1 LGNDSLDGIPRAP
14 LLGQTAR
21 IIRKAILDGRLPPG
35 QKLNEAA
42 LARRLGMSRGPVR
55 EALRLLT
62 EHGLVR
68 WEAHKGTFVA
78 DFTVQDLVEVLTVR
92 DLLEPL
98 AVSAALTD
106 PHPGLLTALRSA
118 LDAMHAAAESE
129 DFQSLAEAH
138 ERFHGTFYTRSRHV
152 LLGALWERMEAPLRL
167 YVAVH
172 RASFG
177 APTTLAEQHD
187 EIFRLAEM
195 GNIPALQQHA
205 RDHLAANLRSVLAHL
220 PERDLERALQLLQ
233 RMGPDASRL
242 VASLAVTNV
251 EVE

>member
-1 LGNDSLDGIPRAP
+1 
-14 LLGQTAR
+14 LGQTAV

-42 LARRLGMSRGPVR
+42 LARQLGMSRGPVR

-78 DFTVQDLVEVLTVR
+78 DFTVQDLVEVVTVR

-98 AVSAALTD
+98 AVSAALTE
-106 PHPGLLTALRSA
+106 PHPGLLPGLRTALE
-118 LDAMHAAAESE
+118 AMHSAASSD
-129 DFQSLAEAH
+129 DFQGLAQAH
-138 ERFHGTFYTRSRHV
+138 ERFHGTFYTRSRHL

-167 YVAVH
+167 YVTVH
-172 RASFG
+172 QASFG
-177 APTTLAEQHD
+177 PPTIIAEQHD
-187 EIFRLAEM
+187 EIFRLAETRD
-195 GNIPALQQHA
+195 IPALQKHA
-205 RDHLAANLRSVLAHL
+205 REHLAANLKSVLARL
-220 PERDLERALQLLQ
+220 STPNLDQALELLQ

-242 VASLAVTNV
+242 VASLAPDRVQT
-251 EVE
+251 E

>member
-1 LGNDSLDGIPRAP
+1 
-14 LLGQTAR
+14 LGQTAN

-35 QKLNEAA
+35 HKLNEAA
-42 LARRLGMSRGPVR
+42 LARQLGMSRGPVR

-98 AVSAALTD
+98 AISAALTE
-106 PHPGLLTALRSA
+106 PHPGLLTALQSA
-118 LDAMHAAAESE
+118 LDAMHAAAKEE
-129 DFQSLAEAH
+129 DFQGLAEAH

-167 YVAVH
+167 YVTVH
-172 RASFG
+172 RESFG
-177 APTTLAEQHD
+177 PPTALADQHD
-187 EIFRLAEM
+187 DILRLAKA
-195 GNIPALQQHA
+195 GDIPSLQQHA
-205 RDHLAANLRSVLAHL
+205 RDHLAANMRSVLAHL
-220 PERDLERALQLLQ
+220 PEQDLDRALQRLQ

-242 VASLAVTNV
+242 LASLAITNV
-251 EVE
+251 DAK